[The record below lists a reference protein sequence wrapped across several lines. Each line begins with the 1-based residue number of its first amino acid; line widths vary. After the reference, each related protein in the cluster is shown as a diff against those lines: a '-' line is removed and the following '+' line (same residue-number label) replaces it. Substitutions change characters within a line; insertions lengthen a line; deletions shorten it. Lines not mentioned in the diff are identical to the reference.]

1 VPNTRTRSVVAVV
14 AGFLAIPALIAAP
27 ANATIV
33 GREDWH
39 AAGTNSIGCD
49 GFTLDNEYDF
59 EGHVLV
65 KSGRRGDPMLYFME
79 RVSGHNK
86 LTNPATGHWFT
97 FDVHQLNADTRI
109 TKVSGNIY
117 TIEWM
122 TAGSPFTVRDMDG
135 KIVTADVGR
144 VVFSIQIDNNG
155 TPEIPDDDI
164 ADDSTFTIVAVNGPH
179 DNILFTA
186 CDVAVKYNLL

>member
-1 VPNTRTRSVVAVV
+1 VPNNRTRSVIAVV

-59 EGHVLV
+59 EGHLLV

-97 FDVHQLNADTRI
+97 FGVHQLNADTRI